1 MTCSWDI
8 SVVLMNDPGHYPSN
22 VSFSDDLFLDDLF
35 FVCVHPRHWFR
46 NAGVQPFFVPSLAP
60 TRLLR
65 LVEQKTECKAVE
77 LVHEVLD
84 LRLLEQLHVQGN
96 DLADDV
102 AQALVA
108 SGGCRVYVVG
118 GLGELG
124 VVPEDDAGLL
134 VLLDAELLQSGDV
147 VLVRRLVHLGVSDHV
162 LGGAI
167 KVTRGC
173 FCFTLTTDKVC
184 TV

>member
-1 MTCSWDI
+1 M
-8 SVVLMNDPGHYPSN
+8 
-22 VSFSDDLFLDDLF
+22 
-35 FVCVHPRHWFR
+35 
-46 NAGVQPFFVPSLAP
+46 
-60 TRLLR
+60 
-65 LVEQKTECKAVE
+65 
-77 LVHEVLD
+77 
-84 LRLLEQLHVQGN
+84 QGN